1 MKKTLFMIIISTFIS
16 ASDQI
21 PGPPQSHPILLK
33 NGVIH
38 TISNGVIKG
47 SILFDNGKIT
57 HVGEFIAPQVGT
69 EVIDLEGK
77 HVYPGFIAAVSGIGL
92 VEINAVDV
100 TNDHSERGDFN
111 PNVRANVAYNPDS
124 EIIPTTRSNGVL
136 IANVVPAS
144 GLVSGQ
150 SSIMMM
156 DGWTWENATLSHPSG
171 LHINWPQMGTRTGGR
186 FGRSVPIKKQIERRN
201 KSLKALDDMM
211 KESRAYARLRQ
222 TKSRSAENYHNED
235 LRLESMIPYVQG
247 KLPIYVHANEVRQI
261 EAAVHWSKRQDVNI
275 IIVGGKDAWRTT
287 NLLRKNKVPV
297 IYEGVTALPNRRFED
312 YDQAYKGPA
321 LLHEAGVQ
329 FCIAS
334 SGSAGGAYRVRNLPN
349 QAAMAA
355 AYGLPKDEALRSI
368 TLSAAEILGIDKQLG
383 SLESGKDATLFISN
397 GDALEIRT
405 NVLQAYIQGR
415 KIDMNDRHKT
425 LYNKYQEKYRQLGI
439 LQR

>member
-38 TISNGVIKG
+38 TISNGVIQG

-171 LHINWPQMGTRTGGR
+171 LHINWPQMGTRTLGR

-415 KIDMNDRHKT
+415 KVDMGDRHKM
-425 LYNKYQEKYRQLGI
+425 LFHKYQEKYRQLDI
-439 LQR
+439 LK

>member
-1 MKKTLFMIIISTFIS
+1 
-16 ASDQI
+16 
-21 PGPPQSHPILLK
+21 
-33 NGVIH
+33 
-38 TISNGVIKG
+38 
-47 SILFDNGKIT
+47 
-57 HVGEFIAPQVGT
+57 
-69 EVIDLEGK
+69 
-77 HVYPGFIAAVSGIGL
+77 

-100 TNDHSERGDFN
+100 TNDHSERGNFN

-171 LHINWPQMGTRTGGR
+171 LHINWPQMGTRARGR

-201 KSLKALDDMM
+201 KSLKALDDIM

-297 IYEGVTALPNRRFED
+297 IYESVTALPNRRYED

-355 AYGLPKDEALRSI
+355 AYGLPKNEALRSI
-368 TLSAAEILGIDKQLG
+368 TLSAAEILGIDKQVG

-415 KIDMNDRHKT
+415 KVDMGDRHKM
-425 LYNKYQEKYRQLGI
+425 LFHKYQEKYRQLDI
-439 LQR
+439 LK

>member
-1 MKKTLFMIIISTFIS
+1 MIIISTVIS

-38 TISNGVIKG
+38 TVSNGVIQG

-312 YDQAYKGPA
+312 YDQPYKGPA

-368 TLSAAEILGIDKQLG
+368 TLSAAEILGIDKQVG

>member
-38 TISNGVIKG
+38 TVSNGVIQG

-368 TLSAAEILGIDKQLG
+368 TLSAAEILGIDKQVG

>member
-38 TISNGVIKG
+38 TISNGVIQG

-171 LHINWPQMGTRTGGR
+171 LHINWPQMGTRTLGR

>member
-1 MKKTLFMIIISTFIS
+1 MKKTLFMIIISTVIS

-38 TISNGVIKG
+38 TISNGVIQG

-171 LHINWPQMGTRTGGR
+171 LHINWPQMGTRTLGR

-415 KIDMNDRHKT
+415 KVDMGDRHKM
-425 LYNKYQEKYRQLGI
+425 LFHKYQEKYRQLDI
-439 LQR
+439 LK

>member
-1 MKKTLFMIIISTFIS
+1 MKKTLFIIIISTFIS

-38 TISNGVIKG
+38 TISNGVIQG

-111 PNVRANVAYNPDS
+111 PNVRANVAYNTDS

-171 LHINWPQMGTRTGGR
+171 LHINWPQMGTRTRGR

-201 KSLKALDDMM
+201 KSLKTLDDMM

-222 TKSRSAENYHNED
+222 TKSRLAENYHNED

-297 IYEGVTALPNRRFED
+297 IYESVTALPNRRFED

-368 TLSAAEILGIDKQLG
+368 TLSAAEILGIDKQVG

-415 KIDMNDRHKT
+415 KVDMGDRHKM
-425 LYNKYQEKYRQLGI
+425 LFHKYQEKYRQLDI
-439 LQR
+439 LK